1 MGAIG
6 GVCHQ
11 GAMLSDLA
19 QIVKERASPFEVFKK
34 YDSAKGL
41 SDCDRAT
48 KPRKLSLK
56 ISDD

>member
-19 QIVKERASPFEVFKK
+19 QIVKERASPFEVFK
-34 YDSAKGL
+34 
-41 SDCDRAT
+41 
-48 KPRKLSLK
+48 
-56 ISDD
+56 